1 MAESEVNSEVK
12 HISGSMPMCV
22 QKKEAQNDCGDNNLI
37 HFSNEG
43 VYVVQSYFT
52 RVLQLITNQWDTPG
66 LIKGVQGQ
74 KKPDH

>member
-1 MAESEVNSEVK
+1 MTSDFGYLN
-12 HISGSMPMCV
+12 C
-22 QKKEAQNDCGDNNLI
+22 DNLI

-74 KKPDH
+74 KKPDHQHWIISIDLE